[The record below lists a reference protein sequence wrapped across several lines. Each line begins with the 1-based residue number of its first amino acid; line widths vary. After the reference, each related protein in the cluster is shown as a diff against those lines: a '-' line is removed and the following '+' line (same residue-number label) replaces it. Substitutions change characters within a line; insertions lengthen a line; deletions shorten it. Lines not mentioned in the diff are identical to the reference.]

1 MILTGGETTAT
12 ISEISVRND
21 SVLILIVA
29 ATSFKRFDD
38 VTGDPGSNHEI
49 ATCRSGRKTPDD

>member
-1 MILTGGETTAT
+1 MRAGIPAVLKFQARVRVIPTGGETTST
-12 ISEISVRND
+12 DDEISVRNAD

-38 VTGDPGSNHEI
+38 VTW
-49 ATCRSGRKTPDD
+49 RS